1 MIFFENILDEL
12 SAKILV
18 TDDNLD
24 VLFLNKSAED
34 YLCTTLEES
43 KGENIDK
50 VFKEKISNELELQEI
65 LENKKS
71 LKRHITTIFL
81 KDNLQKKASF
91 IASYFA
97 NEEFK
102 GIIFEFFDNSKP
114 ESIAD
119 KMKKRTA
126 ASVTQAF
133 SRGLAHEIKN
143 PLSGIRGA
151 AQLLA
156 QKIEDPKKNKL
167 ANIILKESDRLAGIV
182 NKVSDNSFKLEQ
194 TFQNIHTIL
203 EKIPAF
209 VKNIENQRVQIVKD
223 YDPSLPLIEIDNALI
238 SQVFFNLATNSIE
251 AFKKNNS
258 SGKITIRSRVTYEV
272 FINNKK
278 YNTACQV
285 EFIDNGP
292 GIPDDII
299 DSVFFPL
306 VSSKEIASG
315 LGLSIV
321 KGIINQHHGSIDCSS
336 DDMEFTRWR
345 NGVQHIWKYSFLRS
359 WNVSNCLSASRY
371 VFSIS

>member
-18 TDDNLD
+18 VDDNLD

-34 YLCTTLEES
+34 YLCTSLEEV
-43 KGENIDK
+43 KDKNIDL
-50 VFKEKISNELELQEI
+50 VFREKISNELELQEV
-65 LENKKS
+65 LEQKKS

-91 IASYFA
+91 TASYFA

-114 ESIAD
+114 NSILD

-151 AQLLA
+151 AQLLS
-156 QKIEDPKKNKL
+156 QKIEDPKKKEF
-167 ANIILKESDRLAGIV
+167 ANIILKESDRLANIV
-182 NKVSDNSFKLEQ
+182 NKVSDNGFRLEQ
-194 TFQNIHTIL
+194 TYQNIHTIL

-209 VKNIENQRVQIVKD
+209 IRNIENQKIQIVKD
-223 YDPSLPLIEIDNALI
+223 YDPSLPLIEVDNSLI
-238 SQVFFNLATNSIE
+238 SQVFFNLATNSVE
-251 AFKKNNS
+251 AFKKKNT
-258 SGKITIRSRVTYEV
+258 SGKIIIRSRVAYEV
-272 FINNKK
+272 YINNKK
-278 YNTACQV
+278 FKTACQI

-299 DSVFFPL
+299 DSIFFPL

-321 KGIINQHHGSIDCSS
+321 KGIINQHGGSIDCSS
-336 DDMEFTRWR
+336 DETGTTFT
-345 NGVQHIWKYSFLRS
+345 IL
-359 WNVSNCLSASRY
+359 LP
-371 VFSIS
+371 ISEINFEKTQVKG

>member
-18 TDDNLD
+18 VDDNLD
-24 VLFLNKSAED
+24 ILFLNKSAED
-34 YLCTTLEES
+34 YLCASLEEV
-43 KGENIDK
+43 KDKNIDL

-65 LENKKS
+65 LEQKKS

-91 IASYFA
+91 TASYFA

-114 ESIAD
+114 NSIAD

-151 AQLLA
+151 AQLLS
-156 QKIEDPKKNKL
+156 QKIEDPKKKEF
-167 ANIILKESDRLAGIV
+167 ANIILKESDRLANIV
-182 NKVSDNSFKLEQ
+182 NKVSDTGFRLEQ
-194 TFQNIHTIL
+194 TYQNIHTIL

-209 VKNIENQRVQIVKD
+209 IKNIENQKIQIVKD
-223 YDPSLPLIEIDNALI
+223 YDPSLPLIEVDNSLI
-238 SQVFFNLATNSIE
+238 SQVFFNLATNSVE
-251 AFKKNNS
+251 AFKKKNT
-258 SGKITIRSRVTYEV
+258 SGKITIRSRVAYEV
-272 FINNKK
+272 YINNKK
-278 YNTACQV
+278 FKTACQID
-285 EFIDNGP
+285 FIDNGP

-299 DSVFFPL
+299 DSIFFPL

-321 KGIINQHHGSIDCSS
+321 KGIINQHGGSIDCSS
-336 DDMEFTRWR
+336 DETGTTFT
-345 NGVQHIWKYSFLRS
+345 IL
-359 WNVSNCLSASRY
+359 LP
-371 VFSIS
+371 ISEINFEKTQVKG

>member
-1 MIFFENILDEL
+1 MIFFEKILDEL
-12 SAKILV
+12 SAKILI
-18 TDDNLD
+18 TDENLD

-34 YLCTTLEES
+34 YLCCSLDES
-43 KGENIDK
+43 KGKNIDQI
-50 VFKEKISNELELQEI
+50 FTEKANNELELKEV
-65 LENKKS
+65 LEKKKS

-81 KDNLQKKASF
+81 KDNLQKKTSF
-91 IASYFA
+91 TASYFA

-102 GIIFEFFDNSKP
+102 GIIFEFFDSSKT

-126 ASVTQAF
+126 ASITQAF

-156 QKIEDPKKNKL
+156 QKIEDPKKKEF
-167 ANIILKESDRLAGIV
+167 ANIILKESDRLVNIV
-182 NKVSDNSFKLEQ
+182 NKVSGNSFKLEQ
-194 TFQNIHTIL
+194 NFQNIHTIL

-209 VKNIENQRVQIVKD
+209 VKNIENQKIQIVKD
-223 YDPSLPLIEIDNALI
+223 YDPSLPLIEIDNSLI

-251 AFKKNNS
+251 AFKKKNAT
-258 SGKITIRSRVTYEV
+258 GKITIRSRVAYEV
-272 FINNKK
+272 FINHKK
-278 YNTACQV
+278 YNTA
-285 EFIDNGP
+285 FIDNGP

-321 KGIINQHHGSIDCSS
+321 KGIINQHGGSIDCYS
-336 DDMEFTRWR
+336 DETGTTFTVLLPITEI
-345 NGVQHIWKYSFLRS
+345 NFEKT
-359 WNVSNCLSASRY
+359 NAN
-371 VFSIS
+371 

>member
-18 TDDNLD
+18 VDDNLD
-24 VLFLNKSAED
+24 ILFLNKSAED
-34 YLCTTLEES
+34 YLCTSLEEV
-43 KGENIDK
+43 KDKNIDL
-50 VFKEKISNELELQEI
+50 VFKEKISNELELQEV
-65 LENKKS
+65 LEQKKS

-91 IASYFA
+91 TASYFA

-114 ESIAD
+114 NSIVD

-151 AQLLA
+151 AQLLS
-156 QKIEDPKKNKL
+156 QKIEDPKKKEF
-167 ANIILKESDRLAGIV
+167 ANIILKESDRLASIV
-182 NKVSDNSFKLEQ
+182 NKVSDNGFRLEQ
-194 TFQNIHTIL
+194 TYQNIHTIL

-209 VKNIENQRVQIVKD
+209 IKNIENQKIQIVKD
-223 YDPSLPLIEIDNALI
+223 YDPSLPLIEVDNSLI
-238 SQVFFNLATNSIE
+238 SQVFFNLATNSVE
-251 AFKKNNS
+251 AFKKKNT
-258 SGKITIRSRVTYEV
+258 SGKIIIRSRVAYEV
-272 FINNKK
+272 YINNKK
-278 YNTACQV
+278 FKTACQID
-285 EFIDNGP
+285 FIDNGP

-299 DSVFFPL
+299 DSIFFPL

-321 KGIINQHHGSIDCSS
+321 KGIINQHGGSIDCSS
-336 DDMEFTRWR
+336 DEAGTTFT
-345 NGVQHIWKYSFLRS
+345 IL
-359 WNVSNCLSASRY
+359 LP
-371 VFSIS
+371 ISEINFEKTQVKG

>member
-18 TDDNLD
+18 ADDNLD

-34 YLCTTLEES
+34 YLCATLEES
-43 KGENIDK
+43 RGKNIDK

-65 LENKKS
+65 LEKKKS

-91 IASYFA
+91 TASYFA

-156 QKIEDPKKNKL
+156 QKIEDPKKKEF
-167 ANIILKESDRLAGIV
+167 ANIILKESDRLASIV
-182 NKVSDNSFKLEQ
+182 NKVSDNGFKLEQ

-223 YDPSLPLIEIDNALI
+223 YDPSLPLI
-238 SQVFFNLATNSIE
+238 
-251 AFKKNNS
+251 
-258 SGKITIRSRVTYEV
+258 
-272 FINNKK
+272 
-278 YNTACQV
+278 
-285 EFIDNGP
+285 
-292 GIPDDII
+292 
-299 DSVFFPL
+299 
-306 VSSKEIASG
+306 
-315 LGLSIV
+315 
-321 KGIINQHHGSIDCSS
+321 DCLLYTSPS
-336 DDMEFTRWR
+336 PRD
-345 NGVQHIWKYSFLRS
+345 
-359 WNVSNCLSASRY
+359 
-371 VFSIS
+371 

>member
-18 TDDNLD
+18 VDENLD
-24 VLFLNKSAED
+24 ILFLNKSAED
-34 YLCTTLEES
+34 YLCTSLEEV
-43 KGENIDK
+43 KDKNIDL
-50 VFKEKISNELELQEI
+50 VFKEKISNELELQEV
-65 LENKKS
+65 LEQKKS

-91 IASYFA
+91 TASYFA

-114 ESIAD
+114 NSIVD

-151 AQLLA
+151 AQLLS
-156 QKIEDPKKNKL
+156 QKIEDPKKKEF
-167 ANIILKESDRLAGIV
+167 ANIILKESDRLANIV
-182 NKVSDNSFKLEQ
+182 NKVSDNGFRLEQ
-194 TFQNIHTIL
+194 TYQNIHTIL

-209 VKNIENQRVQIVKD
+209 IRNIENQKIQIVKD
-223 YDPSLPLIEIDNALI
+223 YDPSLPLIEVDNSLI
-238 SQVFFNLATNSIE
+238 SQVFFNLATNSVE
-251 AFKKNNS
+251 AFKKKNT
-258 SGKITIRSRVTYEV
+258 SGKIIIRSRVAYEV
-272 FINNKK
+272 YINNKK
-278 YNTACQV
+278 FKTACQID
-285 EFIDNGP
+285 FIDNGP

-299 DSVFFPL
+299 DSIFFPL

-321 KGIINQHHGSIDCSS
+321 KGIINQHGGSIDCSS
-336 DDMEFTRWR
+336 DETGTTFT
-345 NGVQHIWKYSFLRS
+345 IL
-359 WNVSNCLSASRY
+359 LP
-371 VFSIS
+371 ISEINFEKTQVKG

>member
-18 TDDNLD
+18 VDDNLD
-24 VLFLNKSAED
+24 ILFLNKSAED
-34 YLCTTLEES
+34 YLCSSLEEV
-43 KGENIDK
+43 KDKNIDL
-50 VFKEKISNELELQEI
+50 VFKEKISNELELQEV
-65 LENKKS
+65 LEQKKS

-91 IASYFA
+91 TASYFA

-102 GIIFEFFDNSKP
+102 GIIFEFFDNSRP
-114 ESIAD
+114 ISIAD

-151 AQLLA
+151 AQLLS
-156 QKIEDPKKNKL
+156 QKIEDPKKKEF
-167 ANIILKESDRLAGIV
+167 ANIILKESDRLANIV
-182 NKVSDNSFKLEQ
+182 NKVSDNGFRLEQ
-194 TFQNIHTIL
+194 TYQNIHTIL

-209 VKNIENQRVQIVKD
+209 IKNIENQKIQIVKD
-223 YDPSLPLIEIDNALI
+223 YDPSLPLIEVDNSLI
-238 SQVFFNLATNSIE
+238 SQVFFNLATNSVE
-251 AFKKNNS
+251 AFKKKNT
-258 SGKITIRSRVTYEV
+258 SGKITIRSRVAYEV
-272 FINNKK
+272 YINNKK
-278 YNTACQV
+278 FKTACQID
-285 EFIDNGP
+285 FIDNGP

-299 DSVFFPL
+299 DSIFFPL

-321 KGIINQHHGSIDCSS
+321 KGIINQHGGSIDCSS
-336 DDMEFTRWR
+336 DETGTTFT
-345 NGVQHIWKYSFLRS
+345 IL
-359 WNVSNCLSASRY
+359 LP
-371 VFSIS
+371 ISEINFEKTQVKG

>member
-18 TDDNLD
+18 VDDNLD

-34 YLCTTLEES
+34 YLCTSLEEV
-43 KGENIDK
+43 KDKNIDL
-50 VFKEKISNELELQEI
+50 VFKEKISNELELQEV
-65 LENKKS
+65 LEQKKS

-91 IASYFA
+91 TASYFA

-114 ESIAD
+114 ISIVD

-151 AQLLA
+151 AQLLS
-156 QKIEDPKKNKL
+156 QKIEDPKKKEF
-167 ANIILKESDRLAGIV
+167 ANIILKESDRLANIV
-182 NKVSDNSFKLEQ
+182 NKVSDNGFRLEQ
-194 TFQNIHTIL
+194 TYQNIHTIL

-209 VKNIENQRVQIVKD
+209 IKNIENQKIQIVKD
-223 YDPSLPLIEIDNALI
+223 YDPSLPLIEVDNSLI
-238 SQVFFNLATNSIE
+238 SQVFFNLATNSVE
-251 AFKKNNS
+251 AFKKKNT
-258 SGKITIRSRVTYEV
+258 SGKIIIRSRVAYEV
-272 FINNKK
+272 YINNKK
-278 YNTACQV
+278 FKTACQID
-285 EFIDNGP
+285 FIDNGP

-299 DSVFFPL
+299 DSIFFPL

-321 KGIINQHHGSIDCSS
+321 KGIINQHGGSIDCSS
-336 DDMEFTRWR
+336 DETGTTFT
-345 NGVQHIWKYSFLRS
+345 IL
-359 WNVSNCLSASRY
+359 LP
-371 VFSIS
+371 ISEINFEKTQVKG

>member
-18 TDDNLD
+18 VDDNLD
-24 VLFLNKSAED
+24 ILFLNKSAED
-34 YLCTTLEES
+34 YLCTSLEEV
-43 KGENIDK
+43 KDKNIDS
-50 VFKEKISNELELQEI
+50 VFKEKISNELELQEV
-65 LENKKS
+65 LEQKKS

-91 IASYFA
+91 TASYFA

-114 ESIAD
+114 NSIVD

-151 AQLLA
+151 AQLLS
-156 QKIEDPKKNKL
+156 QKIEDPKKKEF
-167 ANIILKESDRLAGIV
+167 ANIILKESDRLANIV
-182 NKVSDNSFKLEQ
+182 NKVSDNGFRLEQ
-194 TFQNIHTIL
+194 TYQNIHTIL

-209 VKNIENQRVQIVKD
+209 IRNIENQKIQIVKD
-223 YDPSLPLIEIDNALI
+223 YDPSLPLIEVDNSLI
-238 SQVFFNLATNSIE
+238 SQVFFNLATNSVE
-251 AFKKNNS
+251 AFKKKNT
-258 SGKITIRSRVTYEV
+258 SGKIIIRSRVAYEV
-272 FINNKK
+272 YINNKK
-278 YNTACQV
+278 FKTACQID
-285 EFIDNGP
+285 FIDNGP

-299 DSVFFPL
+299 DSIFFPL

-321 KGIINQHHGSIDCSS
+321 KGIINQHGGSIDCSS
-336 DDMEFTRWR
+336 DETGTTFT
-345 NGVQHIWKYSFLRS
+345 IL
-359 WNVSNCLSASRY
+359 LP
-371 VFSIS
+371 ISEINFEKTQVKG

>member
-18 TDDNLD
+18 VDDNLD
-24 VLFLNKSAED
+24 ILFLNKSAED
-34 YLCTTLEES
+34 YLCTSLEEV
-43 KGENIDK
+43 KDKNIDL
-50 VFKEKISNELELQEI
+50 VFREKISNELELQEV
-65 LENKKS
+65 LEQKKS

-91 IASYFA
+91 AASCFA

-114 ESIAD
+114 NSILD

-151 AQLLA
+151 AQLLS
-156 QKIEDPKKNKL
+156 QKIEDPKKKEF
-167 ANIILKESDRLAGIV
+167 ANIILKESDRLANIV
-182 NKVSDNSFKLEQ
+182 NKVSDNGFRLEQ
-194 TFQNIHTIL
+194 TYQNIHTIL

-209 VKNIENQRVQIVKD
+209 IRNIENQKIQIVKD
-223 YDPSLPLIEIDNALI
+223 YDPSLPLIEVDNSLI
-238 SQVFFNLATNSIE
+238 SQVFFNLATNSVE
-251 AFKKNNS
+251 AFKKKNT
-258 SGKITIRSRVTYEV
+258 SGKIIIRSRVAYEV
-272 FINNKK
+272 YINNKK
-278 YNTACQV
+278 FKTACQID
-285 EFIDNGP
+285 FIDNGP

-299 DSVFFPL
+299 DSIFFPL

-321 KGIINQHHGSIDCSS
+321 KGIINQHGGSIDCSS
-336 DDMEFTRWR
+336 DETGTTFT
-345 NGVQHIWKYSFLRS
+345 IL
-359 WNVSNCLSASRY
+359 LP
-371 VFSIS
+371 ISEINFEKTQVKG

>member
-18 TDDNLD
+18 VDDNLD

-34 YLCTTLEES
+34 YLCTSLEEV
-43 KGENIDK
+43 KDKNIDL
-50 VFKEKISNELELQEI
+50 VFREKISNELELQEV
-65 LENKKS
+65 LEQKKS

-91 IASYFA
+91 TASYFA

-114 ESIAD
+114 NSIVD

-151 AQLLA
+151 AQLLS
-156 QKIEDPKKNKL
+156 QKIEDPKKKEF
-167 ANIILKESDRLAGIV
+167 ANIILKESDRLANIV
-182 NKVSDNSFKLEQ
+182 NKVSDNGFRLEQ
-194 TFQNIHTIL
+194 TYQNIHTIL

-209 VKNIENQRVQIVKD
+209 IRNIENQKIQIVKD
-223 YDPSLPLIEIDNALI
+223 YDPSLPLIEVDNSLI
-238 SQVFFNLATNSIE
+238 SQVFFNLATNSVE
-251 AFKKNNS
+251 AFKKKNT
-258 SGKITIRSRVTYEV
+258 SGKIIIRSRVAYEV
-272 FINNKK
+272 YINNKK
-278 YNTACQV
+278 FKTACQI

-299 DSVFFPL
+299 DSIFFPL

-321 KGIINQHHGSIDCSS
+321 KGIINQHGGSIDCSS
-336 DDMEFTRWR
+336 DETGTTFT
-345 NGVQHIWKYSFLRS
+345 IL
-359 WNVSNCLSASRY
+359 LP
-371 VFSIS
+371 ISEINFEKTQVKG

>member
-18 TDDNLD
+18 VDDNLD
-24 VLFLNKSAED
+24 ILFLNKSAED
-34 YLCTTLEES
+34 YLCTSLEEV
-43 KGENIDK
+43 KDKNIDL
-50 VFKEKISNELELQEI
+50 VFKEKISNELELQEV
-65 LENKKS
+65 LEQKKS

-91 IASYFA
+91 TASYFA

-114 ESIAD
+114 NSIVD

-151 AQLLA
+151 AQLLS
-156 QKIEDPKKNKL
+156 QKIEDPKKKEF
-167 ANIILKESDRLAGIV
+167 ANIILKESDRLANIV
-182 NKVSDNSFKLEQ
+182 NKVSDNGFRLEQ
-194 TFQNIHTIL
+194 TYQNIHTIL

-209 VKNIENQRVQIVKD
+209 IRNIENQKIQIVKD
-223 YDPSLPLIEIDNALI
+223 YDPSLPLIEVDNSLI
-238 SQVFFNLATNSIE
+238 SQVFFNLATNSVE
-251 AFKKNNS
+251 AFKKKNT
-258 SGKITIRSRVTYEV
+258 SGKIIIRSRVAYEV
-272 FINNKK
+272 YINNKK
-278 YNTACQV
+278 FKTACQID
-285 EFIDNGP
+285 FIDNGP

-299 DSVFFPL
+299 DSIFFPL

-321 KGIINQHHGSIDCSS
+321 KGIINQHGGSIDCSS
-336 DDMEFTRWR
+336 DEAGTTFT
-345 NGVQHIWKYSFLRS
+345 IL
-359 WNVSNCLSASRY
+359 LP
-371 VFSIS
+371 ISEINFEKTQVKG

>member
-18 TDDNLD
+18 VDDNLD
-24 VLFLNKSAED
+24 ILFINKSAED
-34 YLCTTLEES
+34 YLCTNLEEV
-43 KGENIDK
+43 KDKNIDF
-50 VFKEKISNELELQEI
+50 VFKEKISNELELQEV
-65 LENKKS
+65 LEQKKS

-91 IASYFA
+91 TASYFA

-114 ESIAD
+114 NSIVD

-151 AQLLA
+151 AQLLS
-156 QKIEDPKKNKL
+156 QKIEDPKKKEF
-167 ANIILKESDRLAGIV
+167 ANIILKESDRLANIV
-182 NKVSDNSFKLEQ
+182 NKVSDNGFRLEQ
-194 TFQNIHTIL
+194 TYQNIHTIL

-209 VKNIENQRVQIVKD
+209 IKNIENQKIQIVKD
-223 YDPSLPLIEIDNALI
+223 YDPSLPLIEVDNSLI
-238 SQVFFNLATNSIE
+238 SQVFFNLATNSVE
-251 AFKKNNS
+251 AFKKKNT
-258 SGKITIRSRVTYEV
+258 SGKIIIRSRVAYEV
-272 FINNKK
+272 YINNKK
-278 YNTACQV
+278 FKTACQID
-285 EFIDNGP
+285 FIDNGP

-299 DSVFFPL
+299 DSIFFPL

-321 KGIINQHHGSIDCSS
+321 KGIINQHGGSIDCSS
-336 DDMEFTRWR
+336 DETGTTFT
-345 NGVQHIWKYSFLRS
+345 IL
-359 WNVSNCLSASRY
+359 LP
-371 VFSIS
+371 ISEINFEKTQVKG

>member
-18 TDDNLD
+18 VDENLD
-24 VLFLNKSAED
+24 ILFLNKSAED
-34 YLCTTLEES
+34 YLCTSLEEV
-43 KGENIDK
+43 KDKNIDL
-50 VFKEKISNELELQEI
+50 VFKEKISNELELQEV
-65 LENKKS
+65 LEQKKS

-91 IASYFA
+91 TASYFA

-114 ESIAD
+114 NSIVD

-151 AQLLA
+151 AQLLS
-156 QKIEDPKKNKL
+156 QKIEDPKKKEF
-167 ANIILKESDRLAGIV
+167 ANIILKESDRLANIV
-182 NKVSDNSFKLEQ
+182 NKVSDNGFRLEQ
-194 TFQNIHTIL
+194 TYQNIHTIL

-209 VKNIENQRVQIVKD
+209 IKNIENQKIQIVKD
-223 YDPSLPLIEIDNALI
+223 YDPSLPLIEVDNSLI
-238 SQVFFNLATNSIE
+238 SQVFFNLATNSVE
-251 AFKKNNS
+251 AFKKKNT
-258 SGKITIRSRVTYEV
+258 SGKIIIRSRVAYEV
-272 FINNKK
+272 YINNKK
-278 YNTACQV
+278 FKTACQID
-285 EFIDNGP
+285 FIDNGP

-299 DSVFFPL
+299 DSIFFPL

-321 KGIINQHHGSIDCSS
+321 KGIINQHGGSIDCSS
-336 DDMEFTRWR
+336 DETGTTFT
-345 NGVQHIWKYSFLRS
+345 IL
-359 WNVSNCLSASRY
+359 LP
-371 VFSIS
+371 ISEINFEKTQVKG

>member
-18 TDDNLD
+18 VDDNLD
-24 VLFLNKSAED
+24 ILFLNKSAED
-34 YLCTTLEES
+34 YLCTSLEEV
-43 KGENIDK
+43 KDKNIDL
-50 VFKEKISNELELQEI
+50 VFREKISNELELQEV
-65 LENKKS
+65 LEQKKS

-91 IASYFA
+91 TASYFA

-114 ESIAD
+114 NSILD

-151 AQLLA
+151 AQLLS
-156 QKIEDPKKNKL
+156 QKIEDPKKKEF
-167 ANIILKESDRLAGIV
+167 ANIILKESDRLANIV
-182 NKVSDNSFKLEQ
+182 NKVSDNGFRLEQ
-194 TFQNIHTIL
+194 TYQNIHTIL

-209 VKNIENQRVQIVKD
+209 IRNIENQKIQIVKD
-223 YDPSLPLIEIDNALI
+223 YDPSLPLIEVDNSLI
-238 SQVFFNLATNSIE
+238 SQVFFNLATNSVE
-251 AFKKNNS
+251 AFKKKNT
-258 SGKITIRSRVTYEV
+258 SGKIIIRSRVAYEV
-272 FINNKK
+272 YINNKK
-278 YNTACQV
+278 FKTACQID
-285 EFIDNGP
+285 FIDNGP

-299 DSVFFPL
+299 DSIFFPL

-321 KGIINQHHGSIDCSS
+321 KGIINQHGGSIDCSS
-336 DDMEFTRWR
+336 DETGTTFT
-345 NGVQHIWKYSFLRS
+345 IL
-359 WNVSNCLSASRY
+359 LP
-371 VFSIS
+371 ISEINFEKTQVKG

>member
-18 TDDNLD
+18 VDDNLD
-24 VLFLNKSAED
+24 ILFLNKSAED
-34 YLCTTLEES
+34 YLCTSLEEV
-43 KGENIDK
+43 KDKNIDL
-50 VFKEKISNELELQEI
+50 VFKEKISNELELQEV
-65 LENKKS
+65 LEQKKS

-91 IASYFA
+91 TASYFA

-114 ESIAD
+114 NSIAD

-151 AQLLA
+151 AQLLS
-156 QKIEDPKKNKL
+156 QKIEDPKKKEF
-167 ANIILKESDRLAGIV
+167 ANIILKESDRLANIV
-182 NKVSDNSFKLEQ
+182 NKVSDNGFRLEQ
-194 TFQNIHTIL
+194 TYQNIHTIL

-209 VKNIENQRVQIVKD
+209 IRNIENQKIQIVKD
-223 YDPSLPLIEIDNALI
+223 YDPSLPLIEVDNSLI
-238 SQVFFNLATNSIE
+238 SQVFFNLATNSVE
-251 AFKKNNS
+251 AFKKKNT
-258 SGKITIRSRVTYEV
+258 SGKIIIRSRVAYEV
-272 FINNKK
+272 YINNKK
-278 YNTACQV
+278 FKTACQID
-285 EFIDNGP
+285 FIDNGP

-299 DSVFFPL
+299 DSIFFPL

-321 KGIINQHHGSIDCSS
+321 KGIINQHGGSIDCSS
-336 DDMEFTRWR
+336 DETGTTFT
-345 NGVQHIWKYSFLRS
+345 IL
-359 WNVSNCLSASRY
+359 LP
-371 VFSIS
+371 ISEINFEKTQVKG

>member
-12 SAKILV
+12 SAKILI
-18 TDDNLD
+18 TDENLD

-34 YLCTTLEES
+34 YLCNTLDES
-43 KGENIDK
+43 KGKNIDQ
-50 VFKEKISNELELQEI
+50 VFKEKTNNELELQEI
-65 LENKKS
+65 LEKKKS

-81 KDNLQKKASF
+81 KDNLQKKTSF
-91 IASYFA
+91 KASYFA
-97 NEEFK
+97 NKDFR

-114 ESIAD
+114 ESITD

-126 ASVTQAF
+126 ASITQAF

-151 AQLLA
+151 AQLLS
-156 QKIEDPKKNKL
+156 QKIEDPKKKEF
-167 ANIILKESDRLAGIV
+167 ANIILKESDRLVNIV
-182 NKVSDNSFKLEQ
+182 NKVSGNRFKLERN
-194 TFQNIHTIL
+194 FQNIHTIL
-203 EKIPAF
+203 EKIPTF
-209 VKNIENQRVQIVKD
+209 VKYIENQKVQIVKD
-223 YDPSLPLIEIDNALI
+223 YDPSLPFIEIDNSLI

-251 AFKKNNS
+251 AFKQKNI
-258 SGKITIRSRVTYEV
+258 SGKITIRSRVAYEV

-285 EFIDNGP
+285 DFIDNGP

-321 KGIINQHHGSIDCSS
+321 KGIVNQHGGSIDCYS
-336 DDMEFTRWR
+336 DETGTTFTVLLPITEI
-345 NGVQHIWKYSFLRS
+345 NYEKTKTKEEI
-359 WNVSNCLSASRY
+359 NA
-371 VFSIS
+371 

>member
-18 TDDNLD
+18 VDDNLD

-34 YLCTTLEES
+34 YLCTSLEEV
-43 KGENIDK
+43 KDKNIDL
-50 VFKEKISNELELQEI
+50 VFKEKISNELELQEV
-65 LENKKS
+65 LEQKKS

-91 IASYFA
+91 TASYFA

-114 ESIAD
+114 NSIVD

-151 AQLLA
+151 AQLLS
-156 QKIEDPKKNKL
+156 QKIEDPKKKEF
-167 ANIILKESDRLAGIV
+167 ANIILKESDRLANIV
-182 NKVSDNSFKLEQ
+182 NKVSDNGFRLEQ
-194 TFQNIHTIL
+194 TYQNIHTIL

-209 VKNIENQRVQIVKD
+209 IKNIENQKIQVVKD
-223 YDPSLPLIEIDNALI
+223 YDPSLPLIEVDNSLI
-238 SQVFFNLATNSIE
+238 SQVFFNLATNSVE
-251 AFKKNNS
+251 AFKKKNT
-258 SGKITIRSRVTYEV
+258 SGKIIIRSRVAYEV
-272 FINNKK
+272 YINNKK
-278 YNTACQV
+278 FKTACQID
-285 EFIDNGP
+285 FIDNGP

-299 DSVFFPL
+299 DSIFFPL

-321 KGIINQHHGSIDCSS
+321 KGIINQHGGSIDCSS
-336 DDMEFTRWR
+336 DETGTTFT
-345 NGVQHIWKYSFLRS
+345 IL
-359 WNVSNCLSASRY
+359 LP
-371 VFSIS
+371 ISEINFEKTQVKG

>member
-18 TDDNLD
+18 VDDNLD

-34 YLCTTLEES
+34 YLCTSLEKV
-43 KGENIDK
+43 KGKNIDL
-50 VFKEKISNELELQEI
+50 VFKEKISNELELQEV
-65 LENKKS
+65 LEHKKS

-91 IASYFA
+91 TASYFA

-114 ESIAD
+114 NSIVD

-151 AQLLA
+151 AQLLS
-156 QKIEDPKKNKL
+156 QKIEDPKKKEF
-167 ANIILKESDRLAGIV
+167 ANIILKESDRLTNIV
-182 NKVSDNSFKLEQ
+182 NKVSDNGFRLEQ
-194 TFQNIHTIL
+194 TYQNIHTIL

-209 VKNIENQRVQIVKD
+209 IKNIENQKIQIVKD
-223 YDPSLPLIEIDNALI
+223 YDPSLPLIEVDNSLI

-251 AFKKNNS
+251 AFKKKNT
-258 SGKITIRSRVTYEV
+258 SGKIIIRSRVAFEV
-272 FINNKK
+272 YINNKK
-278 YNTACQV
+278 FKTACQID
-285 EFIDNGP
+285 FIDNGP

-299 DSVFFPL
+299 DSIFFPL

-321 KGIINQHHGSIDCSS
+321 KGIINQHGGSIDCSS
-336 DDMEFTRWR
+336 DETGTTFT
-345 NGVQHIWKYSFLRS
+345 IL
-359 WNVSNCLSASRY
+359 LP
-371 VFSIS
+371 ISEINFEITQVKG

>member
-18 TDDNLD
+18 TDENLD

-34 YLCTTLEES
+34 YLCASLEES
-43 KGENIDK
+43 KGKNIDK
-50 VFKEKISNELELQEI
+50 VFREKISNELELQEI
-65 LENKKS
+65 LEKKKS

-91 IASYFA
+91 IASYFD

-102 GIIFEFFDNSKP
+102 GIIFEFFDNSRP

-156 QKIEDPKKNKL
+156 QKIEDPKKKEF
-167 ANIILKESDRLAGIV
+167 ANIILKESDRLASIV
-182 NKVSDNSFKLEQ
+182 NKVSDNCFKLEK
-194 TFQNIHTIL
+194 TFKNIHTIL

-209 VKNIENQRVQIVKD
+209 IKNIENQKIQIVKD
-223 YDPSLPLIEIDNALI
+223 YDPSLPLIEIDSSLI

-251 AFKKNNS
+251 AFKKKNT
-258 SGKITIRSRVTYEV
+258 SGKITIRSRVAYEV
-272 FINNKK
+272 FINHKK

-285 EFIDNGP
+285 DFIDNGP

-299 DSVFFPL
+299 DSIFFPL

-321 KGIINQHHGSIDCSS
+321 KGIINQHSGSIDCSS
-336 DDMEFTRWR
+336 DETGTTFTILLPISEINFEKTNASEGI
-345 NGVQHIWKYSFLRS
+345 NG
-359 WNVSNCLSASRY
+359 
-371 VFSIS
+371 

>member
-18 TDDNLD
+18 VDDNLD

-34 YLCTTLEES
+34 YLCTSLEEV
-43 KGENIDK
+43 KDKNIDL
-50 VFKEKISNELELQEI
+50 VFREKISNELELQEV
-65 LENKKS
+65 LEQKKS

-91 IASYFA
+91 TASYFA

-114 ESIAD
+114 NSIVD

-151 AQLLA
+151 AQLLS
-156 QKIEDPKKNKL
+156 QKIEDPKKKEF
-167 ANIILKESDRLAGIV
+167 ANIILKESDRLANIV
-182 NKVSDNSFKLEQ
+182 NKVSDNGFRLEQ
-194 TFQNIHTIL
+194 TYQNIHTIL

-209 VKNIENQRVQIVKD
+209 IRNIENQKIQIVKD
-223 YDPSLPLIEIDNALI
+223 YDPSLPLIEVDNSLI
-238 SQVFFNLATNSIE
+238 SQVFFNLATNSVE
-251 AFKKNNS
+251 AFKKKNT
-258 SGKITIRSRVTYEV
+258 SGKIIIRSRVAYEV
-272 FINNKK
+272 YINNKK
-278 YNTACQV
+278 FKTACQID
-285 EFIDNGP
+285 FIDNGP

-299 DSVFFPL
+299 DSIFFPL

-321 KGIINQHHGSIDCSS
+321 KGIINQHGGSIDCSS
-336 DDMEFTRWR
+336 DETGTTFT
-345 NGVQHIWKYSFLRS
+345 IL
-359 WNVSNCLSASRY
+359 LP
-371 VFSIS
+371 ISEINFEKTQVKG

>member
-18 TDDNLD
+18 VDENLD
-24 VLFLNKSAED
+24 ILFLNKSAED
-34 YLCTTLEES
+34 YLCTSLEEV
-43 KGENIDK
+43 KDKNIDF
-50 VFKEKISNELELQEI
+50 VFKEKISNELELQEV
-65 LENKKS
+65 LEQKKS

-91 IASYFA
+91 TASYFA

-114 ESIAD
+114 NSIVD

-151 AQLLA
+151 AQLLS
-156 QKIEDPKKNKL
+156 QKIEDPKKKEF
-167 ANIILKESDRLAGIV
+167 ANIILKESDRLANIV
-182 NKVSDNSFKLEQ
+182 NKVSDNGFRLEQ
-194 TFQNIHTIL
+194 TYQNIHTIL

-209 VKNIENQRVQIVKD
+209 IRNIENQKIQIVKD
-223 YDPSLPLIEIDNALI
+223 YDPSLPLIEVDNSLI
-238 SQVFFNLATNSIE
+238 SQVFFNLATNSVE
-251 AFKKNNS
+251 AFKKKNT
-258 SGKITIRSRVTYEV
+258 SGKIIIRSRVAYEV
-272 FINNKK
+272 YINNKK
-278 YNTACQV
+278 FKTACQID
-285 EFIDNGP
+285 FIDNGP

-299 DSVFFPL
+299 DSIFFPL

-321 KGIINQHHGSIDCSS
+321 KGIINQHGGSIDCSS
-336 DDMEFTRWR
+336 DETGTTFT
-345 NGVQHIWKYSFLRS
+345 IL
-359 WNVSNCLSASRY
+359 LP
-371 VFSIS
+371 ISEINFEKTQVKG

>member
-18 TDDNLD
+18 VDDNLD

-34 YLCTTLEES
+34 YLCTSLEEV
-43 KGENIDK
+43 KDKNIDL
-50 VFKEKISNELELQEI
+50 VFREKISNELELQEV
-65 LENKKS
+65 LEQKKS

-91 IASYFA
+91 TASYFA

-114 ESIAD
+114 NSIVD

-151 AQLLA
+151 AQLLS
-156 QKIEDPKKNKL
+156 QKIEDPKKKEF
-167 ANIILKESDRLAGIV
+167 ANIILKESDRLANIV
-182 NKVSDNSFKLEQ
+182 NKVSDNGFRLEQ
-194 TFQNIHTIL
+194 TYQNIHTIL

-209 VKNIENQRVQIVKD
+209 IRNIENQKIQIVKD
-223 YDPSLPLIEIDNALI
+223 YDPSLPLIEVDNSLI
-238 SQVFFNLATNSIE
+238 SQVFFNLATNSVE
-251 AFKKNNS
+251 AFKKKNT
-258 SGKITIRSRVTYEV
+258 SGKIIIRSRVAYEV
-272 FINNKK
+272 YINNKK
-278 YNTACQV
+278 FKTACQID
-285 EFIDNGP
+285 FIDNGP

-299 DSVFFPL
+299 DSIFFPL

-321 KGIINQHHGSIDCSS
+321 KGIINQHGGSIDCSS
-336 DDMEFTRWR
+336 DEAGTTFT
-345 NGVQHIWKYSFLRS
+345 IL
-359 WNVSNCLSASRY
+359 LP
-371 VFSIS
+371 ISEINFEKTQVKG

>member
-18 TDDNLD
+18 VDDNLD

-34 YLCTTLEES
+34 YLCTSLEEV
-43 KGENIDK
+43 KDKNIDL
-50 VFKEKISNELELQEI
+50 VFREKISNELELQEV
-65 LENKKS
+65 LEQKKS

-91 IASYFA
+91 TASYFA

-114 ESIAD
+114 NSIVD

-151 AQLLA
+151 AQLLS
-156 QKIEDPKKNKL
+156 QKIEDPKKKEF
-167 ANIILKESDRLAGIV
+167 ANIILKESDRLANIV
-182 NKVSDNSFKLEQ
+182 NKVSDNGFRLEQ
-194 TFQNIHTIL
+194 TYQNIHTIL

-209 VKNIENQRVQIVKD
+209 IRNIENQKIQIVKD
-223 YDPSLPLIEIDNALI
+223 YDPSLPLIEVDNSLI
-238 SQVFFNLATNSIE
+238 SQVFFNLATNSVE
-251 AFKKNNS
+251 AFKKKNT
-258 SGKITIRSRVTYEV
+258 SGKIIIRSRVAYEV
-272 FINNKK
+272 YINNKK
-278 YNTACQV
+278 FKTACQID
-285 EFIDNGP
+285 FIDNGP

-299 DSVFFPL
+299 DSIFFPL

-315 LGLSIV
+315 LGLSTV
-321 KGIINQHHGSIDCSS
+321 KGIINQHGGSIDCSS
-336 DDMEFTRWR
+336 DETGTTFT
-345 NGVQHIWKYSFLRS
+345 IL
-359 WNVSNCLSASRY
+359 LP
-371 VFSIS
+371 ISEINFEKTQVKG

>member
-1 MIFFENILDEL
+1 MIFFENILGEL

-18 TDDNLD
+18 VDDNLD
-24 VLFLNKSAED
+24 ILFLNKSAED
-34 YLCTTLEES
+34 YLCTSLEEV
-43 KGENIDK
+43 KDKNIDL
-50 VFKEKISNELELQEI
+50 VFKEKISNELELQEV
-65 LENKKS
+65 LEQKKS

-91 IASYFA
+91 TASYFA

-114 ESIAD
+114 NSIAD

-151 AQLLA
+151 AQLLS
-156 QKIEDPKKNKL
+156 QKIEDPKKKEF
-167 ANIILKESDRLAGIV
+167 ANIILKESDRLANIV
-182 NKVSDNSFKLEQ
+182 NKVSDNGFRLEQ
-194 TFQNIHTIL
+194 TYQNIHTIL

-209 VKNIENQRVQIVKD
+209 IKNIENQKIQIVKD
-223 YDPSLPLIEIDNALI
+223 YDPSLPLIEVDNSLI
-238 SQVFFNLATNSIE
+238 SQVFFNLATNSVE
-251 AFKKNNS
+251 AFKKKNT
-258 SGKITIRSRVTYEV
+258 SGKIIIRSRVAYEV
-272 FINNKK
+272 YINNKK
-278 YNTACQV
+278 FKTACQID
-285 EFIDNGP
+285 FIDNGP

-299 DSVFFPL
+299 DSIFFPL

-321 KGIINQHHGSIDCSS
+321 KGIINQHGGSIDCSS
-336 DDMEFTRWR
+336 DETGTTFT
-345 NGVQHIWKYSFLRS
+345 IL
-359 WNVSNCLSASRY
+359 LP
-371 VFSIS
+371 ISEINFEKTQVKG

>member
-18 TDDNLD
+18 VDDNLD
-24 VLFLNKSAED
+24 ILFLNKSAED
-34 YLCTTLEES
+34 YLCTSLEEV
-43 KGENIDK
+43 KDKNIDL
-50 VFKEKISNELELQEI
+50 VFKEKISNELELQEV
-65 LENKKS
+65 LEQKKS

-91 IASYFA
+91 TASYFA

-114 ESIAD
+114 NSIVD

-151 AQLLA
+151 AQLLS
-156 QKIEDPKKNKL
+156 QKIEDPKKKEF
-167 ANIILKESDRLAGIV
+167 AKIILKESDRLANIV
-182 NKVSDNSFKLEQ
+182 NKVSDNGFRLEQ
-194 TFQNIHTIL
+194 TYQNIHTIL

-209 VKNIENQRVQIVKD
+209 IRNIENQKIQIVKD
-223 YDPSLPLIEIDNALI
+223 YDPSLPLIEVDNSLI
-238 SQVFFNLATNSIE
+238 SQVFFNLATNSVE
-251 AFKKNNS
+251 AFKKKNT
-258 SGKITIRSRVTYEV
+258 SGKIIIRSRVAYEV
-272 FINNKK
+272 YINNKK
-278 YNTACQV
+278 FKTACQID
-285 EFIDNGP
+285 FIDNGP

-299 DSVFFPL
+299 DSIFFPL

-321 KGIINQHHGSIDCSS
+321 KGIINQHGGSIDCSS
-336 DDMEFTRWR
+336 DETGTTFT
-345 NGVQHIWKYSFLRS
+345 IL
-359 WNVSNCLSASRY
+359 LP
-371 VFSIS
+371 ISEINFEKTQVKG